1 MSKFHIRGD
10 GTVGQCYA
18 SVKDC
23 PLGVN
28 LHFSTEEDANKVSQ
42 LIMENQFGVI
52 LPMSADEAK
61 LKEAEIPREEQASY
75 NRFKVYNNEIYAF
88 DEEKEAL
95 AKTGIKKLNERKF
108 ELEFILRKVSDEPTA
123 KLEDVEKIKDN
134 IKFVDEKIALRKDQ
148 YKQKKRK
155 SEARELER
163 IKSKRIELAKADEL
177 RLTRESNY
185 DSHSGNDYGDSSG

>member
-75 NRFKVYNNEIYAF
+75 NRFKVF
-88 DEEKEAL
+88 L
-95 AKTGIKKLNERKF
+95 LMKL
-108 ELEFILRKVSDEPTA
+108 S
-123 KLEDVEKIKDN
+123 
-134 IKFVDEKIALRKDQ
+134 
-148 YKQKKRK
+148 
-155 SEARELER
+155 
-163 IKSKRIELAKADEL
+163 
-177 RLTRESNY
+177 
-185 DSHSGNDYGDSSG
+185 